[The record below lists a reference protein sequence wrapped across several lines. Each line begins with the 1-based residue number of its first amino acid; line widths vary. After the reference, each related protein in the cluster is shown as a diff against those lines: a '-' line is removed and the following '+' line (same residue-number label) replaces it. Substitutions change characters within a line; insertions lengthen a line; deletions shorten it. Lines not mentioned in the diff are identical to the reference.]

1 MLEGVVVVTLTL
13 TLVVAV
19 VALLDQLDLVAVVAQ
34 EAME

>member
-13 TLVVAV
+13 TLVPAVAV
-19 VALLDQLDLVAVVAQ
+19 LLDQLDLVAVVAQ